1 MNKQAQ
7 LVFNLVVAVALVVLF
22 FLALR
27 PSAAPLVA
35 ASAPATEK
43 AVEPTPDAVPITD
56 DSLIATTPIPTPEI
70 NAASGATDTAPAAGT
85 PGDITA
91 PVRKVA
97 YVKSGE
103 LLEGYKGAQSARA
116 AYEAKVARWEKE
128 HKTAVAA
135 FQAAVQAYQAKAGSM
150 LEGQRTEAE
159 QKLQAQEQQVTQRQ
173 QQLQQQAAEEEGK
186 LNEAVLGRVNKLIE
200 RYGKDHDYDLI
211 LVAGNGSVAYGRP
224 GLDLTTVILRQLNAE
239 YAAGRR

>member
-1 MNKQAQ
+1 MTKQAQ
-7 LVFNLVVAVALVVLF
+7 LAFNLVAALAIGVLF
-22 FLALR
+22 FLHFRR
-27 PSAAPLVA
+27 PAESVA
-35 ASAPATEK
+35 AAGPPVAEK
-43 AVEPTPDAVPITD
+43 TAVPASAVPD
-56 DSLIATTPIPTPEI
+56 DSLMATTPIPTPEI
-70 NAASGATDTAPAAGT
+70 NAASDTSAAEPATDTT
-85 PGDITA
+85 P

-103 LLEGYKGAQSARA
+103 LLEGYKGAQTARA
-116 AYEAKVARWEKE
+116 AYEAKVARWERE
-128 HKTAVAA
+128 HQAAVAA

-186 LNEAVLGRVNKLIE
+186 LNEQVLGKVNKLLE
-200 RYGKDHDYDLI
+200 RYGKAHDYDLI

-224 GLDLTTVILRQLNAE
+224 GLDLTKVILQQLNAE
-239 YAAGRR
+239 YAAGKR

>member
-7 LVFNLVVAVALVVLF
+7 LAFNLVAAVAVAVLF
-22 FLALR
+22 FLVFRR
-27 PSAAPLVA
+27 PAPPIA
-35 ASAPATEK
+35 TASAPVIEK
-43 AVEPTPDAVPITD
+43 AVEPAPAVTD

-70 NAASGATDTAPAAGT
+70 NAASGATDVEPAAGA
-85 PGDITA
+85 PADITA
-91 PVRKVA
+91 SVRKVA

-103 LLEGYKGAQSARA
+103 LLEGYKGAQTARV

-128 HKTAVAA
+128 HQAAVAA

-150 LEGQRTEAE
+150 LEGQRTETE

-186 LNEAVLGRVNKLIE
+186 LNEQVLGKVNKLLE
-200 RYGKDHDYDLI
+200 RYGKEHDYDLI

-224 GLDLTTVILRQLNAE
+224 GLDLTKTILQLLNSE
-239 YAAGRR
+239 YAAGKR